1 MTAPDGQQ
9 VTLAAV
15 TEEIIGLIEAE
26 TGVAGLTAESSLSD
40 AGMDSAQV
48 LALVF
53 RIEARH
59 DIELDA
65 EDGDDLHTIADLAR
79 LALRRIQ
86 ERT

>member
-1 MTAPDGQQ
+1 MTSPDGQPA
-9 VTLAAV
+9 TLAAV

-26 TGVAGLTAESSLSD
+26 TGVAGLTAESLLSD

-48 LALVF
+48 LSLVF

-59 DIELDA
+59 DVELDA
-65 EDGDDLHTIADLAR
+65 GDSDDLRTVGDLAA

-86 ERT
+86 ERI